1 MNYGGYDYWVMKLD
15 SFGNIVWQN
24 SIGGNLADELTSI
37 SPNIDGGFIC
47 GGSSESGISFDK
59 RKTAWEIKITG

>member
-1 MNYGGYDYWVMKLD
+1 MEDTIIGVMKLD

-37 SPNIDGGFIC
+37 SPNIDGGLRCEKFRIRY
-47 GGSSESGISFDK
+47 FF
-59 RKTAWEIKITG
+59 

>member
-24 SIGGNLADELTSI
+24 SGGNLADELTSI
-37 SPNIDGGFIC
+37 SPNIDGRFIC
-47 GGSSESGISFDK
+47 RSSESGISFDK
-59 RKTAWEIKITG
+59 GKQPK